1 MSGLVRIF
9 FAWAVSALRLV
20 AHVLFFAPNG
30 VMAAATWCEKRA
42 GMAPMGS
49 SNTGAGS

>member
-9 FAWAVSALRLV
+9 FAWAASALRLV

-42 GMAPMGS
+42 GAAPT
-49 SNTGAGS
+49 SNSGGKP